1 MKEKYPKKKEGE
13 GQNMNPEKVQKI
25 GYKTIAA
32 FFALVYVVISLFPLF
47 FSLLSSFKNNTTIY
61 SEPFALPEIFSW
73 ENYEYAMGNTSLLPG
88 MLNSLLYSVL
98 SIALIILMS
107 LLISYAY
114 RIKVKGYKKIFLFFI
129 AGMALPI
136 HAMLVPLAPIINQ
149 LQLRNTLAGIV
160 GVYAAT
166 NLSLAVF
173 LTNGYMK
180 GVSTELDEA
189 AIMDGCGH
197 FRILFQILTPLMR
210 PVISTVVIMTFLKV
224 YNDLIFSM
232 LLISD
237 KKMAT
242 MSVALMAF
250 KSEYDINYGG
260 TFAAI
265 CISIL
270 PIILIYIIF
279 QKQIEQGLAAGS
291 VKG

>member
-1 MKEKYPKKKEGE
+1 MKNNSAKRISFK
-13 GQNMNPEKVQKI
+13 M
-25 GYKTIAA
+25 AA
-32 FFALVYVVISLFPLF
+32 GVLALAYVVVSLFPLF

-61 SEPFALPEIFSW
+61 AEPFSLPEVFSL
-73 ENYEYAMGNTSLLPG
+73 ENYAYAMNNTSLLRG

-98 SIALIILMS
+98 AIALIILMAM
-107 LLISYAY
+107 LVSYAY
-114 RIKVKGYKKIFLFFI
+114 RIRVRGYKFIFLFFI

-136 HAMLVPLAPIINQ
+136 HAMLVPLASIINQ
-149 LQLRNTLAGIV
+149 LNLRNTLIGIV

-173 LTNGYMK
+173 LANGYMK
-180 GVSTELDEA
+180 GVSQEMDEA

-197 FRILFQILTPLMR
+197 FRVLFQILFPLMK
-210 PVISTVVIMTFLKV
+210 PVISTIVIMTFLKA

-242 MSVALMAF
+242 LSVALMAF

-270 PIILIYIIF
+270 PIIIIYIIF

>member
-1 MKEKYPKKKEGE
+1 
-13 GQNMNPEKVQKI
+13 MNHERLRKVS
-25 GYKTIAA
+25 YKTLTT
-32 FFALVYVVISLFPLF
+32 FLALVYVIVSLFPLF

-61 SEPFALPEIFSW
+61 AEPFALPEIFSW
-73 ENYEYAMGNTSLLPG
+73 ENYEYAMRGTSLLRG
-88 MLNSLLYSVL
+88 MLNSLIYSIL

-136 HAMLVPLAPIINQ
+136 HAMLVPLASIINQ
-149 LQLRNTLAGIV
+149 LQLRNTLIGIV

-180 GVSTELDEA
+180 GVSSELDEA

-197 FRILFQILTPLMR
+197 FRILFLILTPLMR

-237 KKMAT
+237 SQMAT